1 MAEEASA
8 KRHCG
13 QTSDQSGNL
22 DVVHVPGHKREYT
35 VTLKGVALH
44 GKETLEVVCTSEPD
58 KADEMIFRIRRSAC
72 GSYPH
77 IIGVDVE
84 FTKDDEPPQMAAV
97 LQISVEGLCLV
108 YHIAA
113 AIKWPKRLKELLQE
127 EKLFTFAGFSIKN
140 DRDKLNL
147 SGLEINPN
155 KHIDIQRNWRVPY
168 KEKPYGSL
176 ADVAASVI
184 HPFYSKM
191 KKKIDRKADHKLWG
205 DNPLPDYLIEY
216 AAIDAYA
223 TYNSWKIIDNIKRGL
238 EISKEQEVDPY
249 YHCHYAG

>member
-13 QTSDQSGNL
+13 QRSDQSGNL
-22 DVVHVPGHKREYT
+22 DVVHVPGQKREYT
-35 VTLKGVALH
+35 VTLKGVELH
-44 GKETLEVVCTSEPD
+44 GKETMEVVCTSEPD

-84 FTKDDEPPQMAAV
+84 FTKDDEPSQMAAV
-97 LQISVEGLCLV
+97 LQFSVEGLCLV
-108 YHIAA
+108 YHIVAA
-113 AIKWPKRLKELLQE
+113 TKWPKRLKEFLQE
-127 EKLFTFAGFSIKN
+127 EKLFTVAGFSIKN
-140 DRDKLNL
+140 DRDKLKM

-168 KEKPYGSL
+168 NGKPYDSL

-191 KKKIDRKADHKLWG
+191 KNKIDKQADHKLWG
-205 DNPLPDYLIEY
+205 VSPLPDYLIEY

-223 TYNSWKIIDNIKRGL
+223 TYKS
-238 EISKEQEVDPY
+238 
-249 YHCHYAG
+249 

>member
-13 QTSDQSGNL
+13 QTSHQSGNL
-22 DVVHVPGHKREYT
+22 DVVHVPGQKREYT
-35 VTLKGVALH
+35 ITLTGVELH

-58 KADEMIFRIRRSAC
+58 KADEMISRIRRSAC

-77 IIGVDVE
+77 IMGVDVE

-97 LQISVEGLCLV
+97 LQISVEGLCLL

-113 AIKWPKRLKELLQE
+113 ATKW
-127 EKLFTFAGFSIKN
+127 
-140 DRDKLNL
+140 DKLKL

-168 KEKPYGSL
+168 NGKPYDSL

-184 HPFYSKM
+184 HPFYKKM
-191 KKKIDRKADHKLWG
+191 KKKIDREADHKLWG
-205 DNPLPDYLIEY
+205 DSPLP
-216 AAIDAYA
+216 
-223 TYNSWKIIDNIKRGL
+223 N
-238 EISKEQEVDPY
+238 
-249 YHCHYAG
+249 

>member
-22 DVVHVPGHKREYT
+22 DVVHVPSQKREYT
-35 VTLKGVALH
+35 VTLKGVELH

-58 KADEMIFRIRRSAC
+58 KADEMISRIRRSAC

-77 IIGVDVE
+77 IMGVDVE

-113 AIKWPKRLKELLQE
+113 ATKW
-127 EKLFTFAGFSIKN
+127 
-140 DRDKLNL
+140 
-147 SGLEINPN
+147 
-155 KHIDIQRNWRVPY
+155 
-168 KEKPYGSL
+168 
-176 ADVAASVI
+176 
-184 HPFYSKM
+184 
-191 KKKIDRKADHKLWG
+191 
-205 DNPLPDYLIEY
+205 
-216 AAIDAYA
+216 
-223 TYNSWKIIDNIKRGL
+223 
-238 EISKEQEVDPY
+238 
-249 YHCHYAG
+249 

>member
-13 QTSDQSGNL
+13 QTSHQSGNL
-22 DVVHVPGHKREYT
+22 DVVHVPGQKREYT
-35 VTLKGVALH
+35 ITLTGVELH

-58 KADEMIFRIRRSAC
+58 KADEMISRIRRSAC

-77 IIGVDVE
+77 IMGVDVD
-84 FTKDDEPPQMAAV
+84 FTKDDEPPQMAAI

-108 YHIAA
+108 YHIVAA
-113 AIKWPKRLKELLQE
+113 TKW
-127 EKLFTFAGFSIKN
+127 
-140 DRDKLNL
+140 DKLKL

-168 KEKPYGSL
+168 NGKPYDSL

-184 HPFYSKM
+184 HPFYRKM
-191 KKKIDRKADHKLWG
+191 KKKIDREADHKLWG
-205 DNPLPDYLIEY
+205 DSPLPNYLIEY

-223 TYNSWKIIDNIKRGL
+223 TYKSWKIIDNIKRDQ
-238 EISKEQEVDPY
+238 EISKEQEADPY

>member
-1 MAEEASA
+1 MAEEA
-8 KRHCG
+8 R
-13 QTSDQSGNL
+13 
-22 DVVHVPGHKREYT
+22 VE
-35 VTLKGVALH
+35 LH
-44 GKETLEVVCTSEPD
+44 DTETLEVVCTSEPD
-58 KADEMIFRIRRSAC
+58 KADEMISRIRGSAC

-77 IIGVDVE
+77 IMGVDVE

-113 AIKWPKRLKELLQE
+113 ATKW
-127 EKLFTFAGFSIKN
+127 
-140 DRDKLNL
+140 DKLKL

-155 KHIDIQRNWRVPY
+155 KHINIQRNWRVPY
-168 KEKPYGSL
+168 NGKPYDSL

-184 HPFYSKM
+184 HPFYRKM
-191 KKKIDRKADHKLWG
+191 KKKIDREADHKLWG
-205 DNPLPDYLIEY
+205 DNPLPNYLIEY

-223 TYNSWKIIDNIKRGL
+223 TYKLWKIIDNIKRGL
-238 EISKEQEVDPY
+238 EISKEQEADPY

>member
-13 QTSDQSGNL
+13 QSSDQSGNL
-22 DVVHVPGHKREYT
+22 DVVHVPGEKREYT
-35 VTLKGVALH
+35 VTLKRVELH
-44 GKETLEVVCTSEPD
+44 SKETLEVVCTSEPD
-58 KADEMIFRIRRSAC
+58 KADEMISRIKRSAC
-72 GSYPH
+72 SKYPH
-77 IIGVDVE
+77 IIGVAVE
-84 FTKDDEPPQMAAV
+84 FTKEDEPPQMAVV
-97 LQISVEGLCLV
+97 LQLSVEGLCLV

-113 AIKWPKRLKELLQE
+113 ATKWPKRLKALLQE
-127 EKLFTFAGFSIKN
+127 EKLFTFAGFSIQN
-140 DRDKLNL
+140 DKDKLKM

-168 KEKPYGSL
+168 KRKPYDSL

-191 KKKIDRKADHKLWG
+191 KKKIDKNADHKLWG
-205 DNPLPDYLIEY
+205 VSPLLDYLIEY

-223 TYNSWKIIDNIKRGL
+223 TYKSWKIIDNIKTGL
-238 EISKEQEVDPY
+238 EISKE
-249 YHCHYAG
+249 

>member
-22 DVVHVPGHKREYT
+22 DVVHVLGQKREYT

-58 KADEMIFRIRRSAC
+58 KADEMISRIRRSAC

-77 IIGVDVE
+77 IMGVDVE

-113 AIKWPKRLKELLQE
+113 TKKWPKHLKELLQE

-140 DRDKLNL
+140 DRDKLKL
-147 SGLEINPN
+147 S
-155 KHIDIQRNWRVPY
+155 
-168 KEKPYGSL
+168 
-176 ADVAASVI
+176 ASVI
-184 HPFYSKM
+184 HSFYSKM
-191 KKKIDRKADHKLWG
+191 KKKIDREANHKLWG
-205 DNPLPDYLIEY
+205 DSPLPDYLIEY
-216 AAIDAYA
+216 AAIDVYA
-223 TYNSWKIIDNIKRGL
+223 TYKSWKIIDNIKRGL
-238 EISKEQEVDPY
+238 EISKEQEADPY